1 MSDGFIEVANHEKFQ
16 HYKDRNPPWIKLH
29 ASTLD
34 DYALMHLPDAQKW
47 HLVGLWI
54 LASKHNN
61 AIPMDPEWIAKRLGC
76 TEPLN
81 LEVLMQSGFLTLE
94 RRKHRTST
102 AQAKRSLNKTRRS
115 DSISTLKK
123 RIETPLFVEAWELY
137 PKRPNNNRAEAWE
150 AWSARLKT
158 GESEAEMLAGTKTY
172 AAWVTATNT
181 EPKYVK
187 QAATFYG
194 PKRHY
199 LNDYDVPLSVSNGGM
214 DEDRY
219 AFLVGEAQRLMDMSD
234 NQKYPDWPL
243 YRDRY
248 KRGERPR
255 RGTLRSAI

>member
-16 HYKDRNPPWIKLH
+16 HYKNRNPPWIKLH
-29 ASTLD
+29 SSTLD
-34 DYALMHLPDAQKW
+34 DYAFARLPDAQKW

-54 LASKHNN
+54 LASKTSN
-61 AIPMDPEWIAKRLGC
+61 AIPVDPEWIAQRLGL

-81 LEVLMQSGFLTLE
+81 LETLMRAGFITLE
-94 RRKHRTST
+94 RRKRGTSA
-102 AQAKRSLNKTRRS
+102 AQAKRPPSKSRDR
-115 DSISTLKK
+115 D
-123 RIETPLFVEAWELY
+123 RVETAVFLEAWDLY

-150 AWSARLKT
+150 AWSARLKA
-158 GESEAEMLAGTKTY
+158 GETEAAMLLGTRSY

-199 LNDYDVPLSVSNGGM
+199 LNDYDVPLLVSNGGM

-234 NQKYPDWPL
+234 SQKYPDWPL